1 MSRFFLKQIP
11 VLVIAGLLVSAATAS
26 AVPDRVEVDTEQIS
40 LGDLLVG
47 LEGPAARTRVGYAPY
62 PGHHRWVS
70 RKEILGTI
78 ERLGLDPSRWNI
90 PDRVLIVR
98 GSRTVSELQVREA
111 IEDFVERQFPGLRI
125 QIEEI
130 EMPQEVVLPLGDVEI
145 RINDRNP
152 PAHLRGS
159 TLRLDFYVDGSVKGS
174 QWARVTA
181 TAVGEVAVLKRSLD
195 YGETL
200 TASAVALEKREL
212 KVLDDYFASLD
223 LVLGAVA
230 RKKLTVGEIVQRRDI
245 REALM
250 VKRGDVVTL
259 LAKGPRF
266 TLSTSARARD
276 NGSRGD
282 SITVE
287 NLDSRQVVQAR
298 VVDAGVVETLVSGSE
313 R

>member
-145 RINDRNP
+145 RVNDRNP

>member
-145 RINDRNP
+145 RVNDRNP

-159 TLRLDFYVDGSVKGS
+159 TLRLDFYVDGRVKGS